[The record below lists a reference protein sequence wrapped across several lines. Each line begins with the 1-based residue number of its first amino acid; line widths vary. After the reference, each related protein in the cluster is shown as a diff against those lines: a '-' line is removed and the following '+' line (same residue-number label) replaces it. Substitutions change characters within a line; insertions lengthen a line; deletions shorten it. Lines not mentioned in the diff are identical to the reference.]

1 MPLSH
6 EELRRCAGVS
16 KVQYNK
22 WLKDRTDIPDP
33 SGSDSSSVTAARII
47 GNMRPKT
54 HESLRADVIGV
65 SAAAK
70 EPI

>member
-1 MPLSH
+1 MPLT
-6 EELRRCAGVS
+6 EDELRRCAGVS

-22 WLKDRTDIPDP
+22 WRKDGHVSDP
-33 SGSDSSSVTAARII
+33 TGADASSVTACKEIAAI
-47 GNMRPKT
+47 RPKT
-54 HESLRADVIGV
+54 RESLRADVIGV